1 MNRNRKIRNGKRA
14 VAGAMV
20 AVMTAG
26 AVGVC
31 EYYHPGREVMA
42 EEETAEILEKT
53 ASEALIGTDAGER
66 EDGTAKAGTF
76 KEESVYVKADAGGR
90 ADKATVTEWIKNPEN
105 GEFLDVSGL
114 KEIKNIKGE
123 EEYVKGKGKDL
134 KWRSEGNDIYYQGT
148 TEEALPVDVNIS
160 YKLDGK
166 PVKAEE
172 LSGKDG
178 KVEIHIDYEN
188 HAKQSVEI
196 GGEDVEMYTPFTMV
210 TAMMLPT
217 DEYTNVTVDNGKI
230 MSDADKNIVIGLGFP
245 GLTENLKLE
254 DTDVDIPESITI
266 TADVKSASVGPTVTV
281 ASAELMNEFD
291 LSDVED
297 FDSLEDSV
305 RELEDA
311 SAKLA
316 DGSNEA
322 ADGSKAL
329 ADGTK
334 EAADGSK
341 ELAEGSEEAA
351 AGAEGLEEGTKSAA
365 KGAQELAAGTKSAAE
380 GAKEVEAGSKA
391 LEAGVNELNN
401 KSGELACG
409 MDHLAAGVKDYTNGV
424 SSLADGSKNLKD
436 GADSLRSNAEMLAG
450 SLAQISN
457 TMDQM
462 VNSGGT
468 VSAAE
473 SYGAAANAL
482 AAANNTLAGAGGSGE
497 CVVTG
502 TSEAAA
508 AIAGMV
514 EGVDAAQ
521 IQAVIDGYV
530 GAVPVG
536 RSDASAQIAYAM
548 AEITEAQNSLYAA
561 QNAEADVQAAV
572 RTKEEQLKQLAAGL
586 QSASAGAAALTKG
599 AEELSNGIGAVSAGA
614 DQLAGRNKELTGGV
628 DQLAAGVPGLT
639 AGVGELAQGASRLS
653 KGAGALSAGNQEL
666 AAGAGAL
673 LAGNQQLLTGAD
685 ALSAGNQK
693 LAEGAGALAVG
704 SRKLSQG
711 AAALSAGSQ
720 GLAAG
725 AGALADGNQQLAKGM
740 AEFKSSGIDK
750 LADVFDQDIRTV
762 RARIDT
768 MSELGK
774 NYKSFAGIKE
784 GMDGSTKFIIETE
797 GVK

>member
-401 KSGELACG
+401 KSGELARG

-436 GADSLRSNAEMLAG
+436 GADSLRANAEMLAG

-502 TSEAAA
+502 LPRS
-508 AIAGMV
+508 
-514 EGVDAAQ
+514 
-521 IQAVIDGYV
+521 QAW
-530 GAVPVG
+530 
-536 RSDASAQIAYAM
+536 
-548 AEITEAQNSLYAA
+548 
-561 QNAEADVQAAV
+561 
-572 RTKEEQLKQLAAGL
+572 
-586 QSASAGAAALTKG
+586 
-599 AEELSNGIGAVSAGA
+599 
-614 DQLAGRNKELTGGV
+614 
-628 DQLAAGVPGLT
+628 
-639 AGVGELAQGASRLS
+639 
-653 KGAGALSAGNQEL
+653 
-666 AAGAGAL
+666 
-673 LAGNQQLLTGAD
+673 
-685 ALSAGNQK
+685 
-693 LAEGAGALAVG
+693 
-704 SRKLSQG
+704 
-711 AAALSAGSQ
+711 
-720 GLAAG
+720 
-725 AGALADGNQQLAKGM
+725 
-740 AEFKSSGIDK
+740 
-750 LADVFDQDIRTV
+750 
-762 RARIDT
+762 
-768 MSELGK
+768 
-774 NYKSFAGIKE
+774 
-784 GMDGSTKFIIETE
+784 
-797 GVK
+797 

>member
-720 GLAAG
+720 ELAAG